1 MNLQSMLEKC
11 RRDQWQV
18 GDLDWSGKPR
28 PMSREDEIAIVQ
40 CLTDMAAIER
50 LAGELFETQR
60 LRATDP
66 VLEEIFATFVK
77 DELRHSHCAQMLA
90 DYYNVHHY
98 KHYVQSSALQIFA
111 PHFIATV
118 REAPLEV
125 ANTFILGGELMLD
138 IALLRSLNDY
148 VDDDMMQR
156 AMHLINRDE
165 SRHVAIDFHMV
176 EYYSSDEFLA
186 RRKQEPFSI
195 RKQAKAATTLM
206 RMGYHA
212 RPFFRAVFFEPMA
225 MLDPSKKRI
234 KEAIKRLQL
243 LRAKPNV
250 ARQPLAQMLFL
261 LQRIN
266 DTPVLGRAFNA
277 LFTRMII
284 IEPELYRRL
293 TDDAEEHRASKLT
306 FEQLAEEALA
316 IKHTADN

>member
-1 MNLQSMLEKC
+1 MNLVSMLEKC
-11 RRDQWQV
+11 RRDQWKV
-18 GDLDWSGKPR
+18 GDLDWSGTPR
-28 PMSREDEIAIVQ
+28 PMSRDDEIAIVQ
-40 CLTDMAAIER
+40 CLTDMAGIER

-60 LRATDP
+60 QRTEDP
-66 VLEEIFATFVK
+66 VLREIFATFVT
-77 DELRHSHCAQMLA
+77 DEIRHAHAAQMLA

-98 KHYVQSSALQIFA
+98 EHYVQSPELQKFA
-111 PHFIATV
+111 PHFIAAV

-148 VDDDMMQR
+148 VADDMMR
-156 AMHLINRDE
+156 RVMHLINRDE

-176 EYYSSDEFLA
+176 EHYASDAYRASQRYSL
-186 RRKQEPFSI
+186 RKH
-195 RKQAKAATTLM
+195 AKAASVLA
-206 RMGYHA
+206 RMAFHS

-225 MLDPSKKRI
+225 RLDPSHKRI

-250 ARQPLAQMLFL
+250 AEQPMARLLLA

-266 DTPVLGRAFNA
+266 DTPYLGKAFA
-277 LFTRMII
+277 SIFTRMII

-293 TDDAEEHRASKLT
+293 TNEAEERRAAQMS
-306 FEQLAEEALA
+306 FDQMAEEALA
-316 IKHTADN
+316 VKYVD

>member
-28 PMSREDEIAIVQ
+28 PMSKDDEIAIVQ

-77 DELRHSHCAQMLA
+77 DELRHSHVAQMLA

-98 KHYVQSSALQIFA
+98 KHYVQSPALQTFA
-111 PHFIATV
+111 PHFIAAV

-148 VDDDMMQR
+148 VDDDMMKR

-186 RRKQEPFSI
+186 RRKKEFSLV
-195 RKQAKAATTLM
+195 KTAKAAQVLA
-206 RMGYHA
+206 RMGFHS
-212 RPFFRAVFFEPMA
+212 RPFFKAVFFEPMA
-225 MLDPSKKRI
+225 LLDPSKKRI
-234 KEAIKRLQL
+234 REAIKRLQL

-250 ARQPLAQMLFL
+250 ARQPMAQMLLFV
-261 LQRIN
+261 QRIN
-266 DTPVLGRAFNA
+266 DTPYVGRAFNTV
-277 LFTRMII
+277 FKRMIL
-284 IEPELYRRL
+284 IEPELYGRL
-293 TDDAEEHRASKLT
+293 TDDSEERRAAKLSY
-306 FEQLAEEALA
+306 EQLAEEALA
-316 IKHTADN
+316 IKHTAGT